1 MEVDQCQPE
10 YVVGVQE
17 MADTVTVEEVARRL
31 GIGRSLVYDLARRD
45 ALPVPVIRL
54 GRRLVVSRVA
64 LDRLLEGNGSPPV
77 QPNNK

>member
-1 MEVDQCQPE
+1 
-10 YVVGVQE
+10 
-17 MADTVTVEEVARRL
+17 MADTITVEEVGKRL

-64 LDRLLEGNGSPPV
+64 LERLLEGNGSLSSPP
-77 QPNNK
+77 KTK